1 MSTFL
6 VFLLAYTISQFY
18 RSFLAV
24 IAPEL
29 SQELALTP
37 ADLGTISGLWFAT
50 FALAQFPVGYA
61 LDRYGPR
68 RSVPVIMLA
77 AAVGAVLFS
86 RAGNAAE
93 CFVAI
98 SLIGIGCSPV
108 YMGALY
114 VFGRTFAPNRFVL
127 LSSWLLAIGS
137 LGNVLGTT
145 PLAVAANRVGWRAAI
160 IGMGVVALIG
170 AALVYLVVRDPPRA
184 ENTSGRQ
191 GWLTEFRDL
200 LSIRALW
207 PLLPLT
213 AVSYAVV
220 IAERSLWVGPY
231 YSQVHGLGP
240 FDRGN
245 AVLAM
250 AAAMIAGAL
259 AYGPLDQ
266 IVRSRKRIVLTGS
279 LITAAGFLLLW
290 AFPKPPLI
298 GAVVLMAVIGAVGS
312 TYAVLMAHGRGFLP
326 DHLLGRGITLL
337 NFGFIGGAG
346 IVQLVSGRYV
356 EALKAAGTP
365 PDAVYANLHLGFG
378 LALLAATLVYLAS
391 RERR

>member
-1 MSTFL
+1 VTTFL

-29 SQELALTP
+29 SAELALTP
-37 ADLGTISGLWFAT
+37 ADLGTISGVWFAA

-77 AAVGAVLFS
+77 AVAGAVIFAYA
-86 RAGNAAE
+86 RNAAD
-93 CFVAI
+93 CLAGI
-98 SLIGIGCSPV
+98 ALIGIGCSPV

-114 VFGRTFAPNRFVL
+114 VFGRTFERNRFAF
-127 LSSWLLAIGS
+127 LSSTLLAIGS

-145 PLAVAANRVGWRAAI
+145 PLAVAAATIGWRGAI
-160 IGMGVVALIG
+160 LAVAGVALVA
-170 AALVYLVVRDPPRA
+170 AALVALLVQDPPRVEGA
-184 ENTSGRQ
+184 SGRR
-191 GWLTEFRDL
+191 GALAEFREL

-220 IAERSLWVGPY
+220 IAERALWVGPY
-231 YSQVHGLGP
+231 FSEVYGLGP
-240 FDRGN
+240 IDRGN
-245 AVLAM
+245 AVLVM
-250 AAAMIAGAL
+250 ATAMIAGAL

-266 IVRSRKRIVLTGS
+266 IIASRKRIVLIGSIVTGV
-279 LITAAGFLLLW
+279 GFLLLW
-290 AFPKPPLI
+290 GVPKPPLWAAI
-298 GAVVLMAVIGAVGS
+298 ALMALIGGVGS
-312 TYAVLMAHGRGFLP
+312 TYAVLMAHGRSFLP

-356 EALKAAGTP
+356 AALRASGTP

-378 LALLAATLVYLAS
+378 LALLAATLIYLAS